1 MLPMAQTAF
10 RDWREK
16 MRLTQEAA
24 ADALGV
30 SKSQIANWDAGKD
43 RARGRRA
50 VPGLAVRKLMALLI
64 RGEDIKAWPE

>member
-1 MLPMAQTAF
+1 M
-10 RDWREK
+10 
-16 MRLTQEAA
+16 TQEAA
-24 ADALGV
+24 AHALGV